1 MNNMTKAQIR
11 KQRQDEINKRTA
23 EAIAIVQT
31 GRCPQCG
38 SGLRRN
44 LALTG
49 WYQCSQ
55 YGAVGFR
62 ADDSKPSCS
71 FQCFTV

>member
-11 KQRQDEINKRTA
+11 RQRQDEINKHTA